1 MNLVIDQL
9 KGVLSDSISKFMKEN
24 IKLEDGDI
32 KSIFGDSM
40 DKVLY
45 HDEGFVKELSGKMS
59 DVVMPAYVKELRYL
73 KKVVSGIDVVSK
85 DLRQLQEKMADE
97 LKSIKPNPQNV
108 DETIKR
114 VNDAVEQFV
123 TKANEIAK
131 DKIGLREIEGPDE
144 TKESDKLEES
154 PFVVSKEEAAAN
166 PYGPVG
172 PVGPVGAV
180 GPVGP
185 VANVVLKTPDDVSKA
200 VIDLVRNKISD
211 IINKQ
216 QIQRGGATKHKPA
229 KHEPDIEPN
238 VDKFLESDKPPVKI
252 PKRHVQD
259 YTGNISSLL
268 NQIMKKKMSKGGTRK
283 KRK

>member
-1 MNLVIDQL
+1 MNLVLDEL
-9 KGVLSDSISKFMKEN
+9 KGVLSDSIAKFMKEN
-24 IKLEDGDI
+24 IKLGDGDI

-97 LKSIKPNPQNV
+97 LRTIKPNPQNV

-114 VNDAVEQFV
+114 VNDVVEQFV

-144 TKESDKLEES
+144 TKESDKTKGPDKIEES

-166 PYGPVG
+166 PYGPV
-172 PVGPVGAV
+172 V
-180 GPVGP
+180 P

-200 VIDLVRNKISD
+200 VVNVVTKNISD
-211 IINKQ
+211 IINQ
-216 QIQRGGATKHKPA
+216 QKIQGGGAI
-229 KHEPDIEPN
+229 KHEPAINDD
-238 VDKFLESDKPPVKI
+238 VKKFLESDKPPVKI
-252 PKRHVQD
+252 PKRNYQD
-259 YTGNISSLL
+259 YTGNTSSLF
-268 NQIMKKKMSKGGTRK
+268 NQIMKEKILQKRQGGTRK